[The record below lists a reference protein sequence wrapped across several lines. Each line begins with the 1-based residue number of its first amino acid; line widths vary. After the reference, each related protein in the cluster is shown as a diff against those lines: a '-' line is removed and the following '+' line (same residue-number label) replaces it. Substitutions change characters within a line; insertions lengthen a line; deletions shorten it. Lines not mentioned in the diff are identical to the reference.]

1 MAAGSR
7 QQIRYVPEPDG
18 IVSYVIASAK
28 YYRVSPMQKNR
39 DLKYNYNNF
48 KIFGL

>member
-18 IVSYVIASAK
+18 IVFLRYCIGEISLSFADAK
-28 YYRVSPMQKNR
+28 KNR
-39 DLKYNYNNF
+39 ALKYIYNNF
-48 KIFGL
+48 

>member
-18 IVSYVIASAK
+18 IVFLRYCIGEISQSFADAK
-28 YYRVSPMQKNR
+28 GNR
-39 DLKYNYNNF
+39 ALKYIYNNF
-48 KIFGL
+48 

>member
-18 IVSYVIASAK
+18 IVSLRYCIGGKSQIFADAK
-28 YYRVSPMQKNR
+28 K
-39 DLKYNYNNF
+39 
-48 KIFGL
+48 